1 MKADFGLDSF
11 VLRDFWATEAALG
24 GDDAGL
30 PLDERV
36 SSRRD
41 APKRASHA
49 GHAASQGAGSGGLL
63 E

>member
-1 MKADFGLDSF
+1 MKADFGLDG
-11 VLRDFWATEAALG
+11 RAARLLGHRGRTGG

-49 GHAASQGAGSGGLL
+49 GHAAPQGAGSGGLL
-63 E
+63 G